1 MGEARYDGIAEW
13 YDGWR
18 PELTTDELAA
28 LMRLLGTGDG
38 RCLDVGCG
46 TGVATAV
53 AAELG
58 WSAVGVDVS
67 TELLAVARERGLD
80 VVEGSAHA
88 LPFEDESFDAAISV
102 WTHTDVGDFRAAVAE
117 VARVLRPGAPFV
129 YIGGHPC
136 FVGPHSAFVHAQGTP
151 AFHPGYR
158 PSRRYDGSAPGVGDP
173 EGLRARIDSRHLTL
187 ADFITA
193 FASAGLRIDRLRGAE
208 RARLSVPRR
217 PAGTAMSVAA
227 SWAGLLEGEELAHL
241 EEVPARDAILA
252 PLPEALHP
260 RVREALAAQGVDALY
275 AHQAEAWEAAARGE
289 HFVVTTGT
297 ASGKTLAFNLPVLD
311 ALAHEPKQRALYLYP
326 TKALAQDQLRAL
338 GSFRLP
344 KLRAA
349 IYDGDTAAD
358 RRWQVRKWANLI
370 LSNPDMLHVG
380 VLPHHDRW
388 GDVLTNLAY
397 VIVDEAHVYRGVFGS
412 HVANVLR
419 RLRRLARVYGADPQF
434 LLASATIANP
444 GELAT
449 RLLGVETTVIGD
461 DAAPRAERT
470 VALWNPPLTDEEL
483 GLRASALGEASKLM
497 ADLVERG
504 LRTLCFAKSRRAAE
518 LIHRFTADRLGDD
531 SRLSP
536 YRAGY
541 TPQQRRE
548 IERRLLEGELL
559 GVSATNALE
568 LGIDVGLLDCV
579 ISVGF
584 PGTVA
589 SLRQQWG
596 RAGRRGHGLAV
607 LVASEDA
614 LDQYFMREP
623 RALLGRRVEAAILD
637 HENPRVLDGHVR
649 AAAFEAPLDDRDREV
664 LGDAALERAA
674 VLPEL
679 KHTKA
684 GYVWAGRDY
693 PAARVSLRSTG
704 PESFTIVDG
713 TSGTVLGIAERERAF
728 TTVHEGAIYLHLGE
742 SYRVSAL
749 DLENR
754 TALVEPFS
762 GDYYTQA
769 KTETTTAI
777 VEPRRS
783 DRRLGVELTFG
794 SVVVTDQV
802 VGYQKKS
809 IQTQES
815 LELVPLELPQT
826 EFETEAVWFLPE
838 AWMLEGLE
846 QMPRLLGSLH
856 AAEHSLIALLP
867 LWAMCDRWDIGGL
880 STNLHFQT
888 GRPTIFVYDGHSGG
902 VGIAERGFDVFE
914 GWAEDTAKLLRG
926 CPCER
931 GLPVVRAEPE
941 VRQPERAARQGRRA
955 HAARPDARLGVA
967 FRHGTARDPGPA
979 VQLRLPRDRQLV
991 LEHD

>member
-1 MGEARYDGIAEW
+1 
-13 YDGWR
+13 
-18 PELTTDELAA
+18 
-28 LMRLLGTGDG
+28 
-38 RCLDVGCG
+38 
-46 TGVATAV
+46 
-53 AAELG
+53 
-58 WSAVGVDVS
+58 
-67 TELLAVARERGLD
+67 
-80 VVEGSAHA
+80 
-88 LPFEDESFDAAISV
+88 
-102 WTHTDVGDFRAAVAE
+102 
-117 VARVLRPGAPFV
+117 
-129 YIGGHPC
+129 
-136 FVGPHSAFVHAQGTP
+136 
-151 AFHPGYR
+151 
-158 PSRRYDGSAPGVGDP
+158 
-173 EGLRARIDSRHLTL
+173 
-187 ADFITA
+187 
-193 FASAGLRIDRLRGAE
+193 
-208 RARLSVPRR
+208 
-217 PAGTAMSVAA
+217 MSVAA

-260 RVREALAAQGVDALY
+260 RVREALAAVGVDALY
-275 AHQAEAWEAAARGE
+275 THQAEAWEAAARGE

-931 GLPVVRAEPE
+931 GCPSCVQSPKCGNLNEPLDK
-941 VRQPERAARQGRRA
+941 AGA
-955 HAARPDARLGVA
+955 L
-967 FRHGTARDPGPA
+967 T
-979 VQLRLPRDRQLV
+979 LLDRMLASA
-991 LEHD
+991 